1 MVLSP
6 RSESIDPQADIAADN
21 RRADEEDM
29 DAIGIIQCR
38 EYQLK
43 KLQQL
48 TLRIFAIKSM

>member
-6 RSESIDPQADIAADN
+6 RESIDQQVDIAADN

-29 DAIGIIQCR
+29 DMIDLIQYR
-38 EYQLK
+38 EHQLK

-48 TLRIFAIKSM
+48 MLRVFAIKSM